1 MQMTNFM
8 ENYFRYLKSGK
19 KEYTE
24 EEVRT
29 IINGAI
35 AAERESCAKLCEEI
49 SDDEYYI
56 GRQYADMIRT
66 REQNGD

>member
-8 ENYFRYLKSGK
+8 DNYFRYLKSGK

-35 AAERESCAKLCEEI
+35 AAEREACAKLCEEI
-49 SDDEYYI
+49 SDDEYYL
-56 GRQYADMIRT
+56 GRQYADMLRA
-66 REQNGD
+66 RGQL